1 MLGRSAVRRIFERT
15 CGVDFLRNRFTN
27 KSTAFTRAEREHL
40 GLVGLL
46 PPTEETLEEQA
57 KRCWEQIKLTNDPIS
72 KYRALQEVLSDNVTL
87 YYKVVNANLTDV
99 LPLIY
104 TPTVGEVCERYSNLF
119 TRDQALYLS
128 CKERGTVRQAIKN
141 LHQSDVDIIVVTD
154 GSRILG
160 LGDLGVNG
168 VGISIGKCSL
178 YVAAGGIHPGRALPV
193 VLDVGTNTK
202 RLLEDPMY
210 IGLRS
215 PRASDEDFYALL
227 DEFMDAARE
236 EWPNAVVQFED
247 FSTNHCFDMLDRYQ
261 NKYRCFNDDIQGT
274 GAVIAAGFLNAIHA
288 SGLPIEDHRIVVF
301 GAGSAAV
308 GVAQF
313 IVDLVART
321 YKKTTEEVRKAVYLI
336 DTKGLVT
343 TTRGD
348 TLAAHKVSWARTD
361 ITAEQSNSLRTLL
374 DVVKFVKPTAL
385 IGLGAQGGV
394 FTEDVVRLMASNCKR
409 PVLFPLSNPSS
420 KAEIIPE
427 DAYKWTDGAAI
438 VASGSPF
445 PPCVLNG
452 KQLPHRRATTCMCSL
467 VLALAAHWLNPL
479 TSHTRRLLL
488 QRLPSVKW
496 WTVRLLSLRVSCIHQ
511 SKVLVRCQRTWQL
524 PLLRSFSSWVSQ
536 KKTCLAGGRLL
547 LTLYREKCGNP
558 STWNRIFISR
568 DVSTRHYSFTE

>member
-1 MLGRSAVRRIFERT
+1 MTSHKFVSAGSSASSVLTDRY
-15 CGVDFLRNRFTN
+15 RNRG
-27 KSTAFTRAEREHL
+27 TAFTIEERREL
-40 GLVGLL
+40 GILGLL
-46 PPTEETLEEQA
+46 PHVVETLGQQVDRVHNQLQRYDKPIDRYQHLA
-57 KRCWEQIKLTNDPIS
+57 ALHSTNT
-72 KYRALQEVLSDNVTL
+72 TL
-87 YYKVVNANLTDV
+87 YYATILAHLEEV
-99 LPLIY
+99 LPIIY
-104 TPTVGEVCERYSNLF
+104 TPTVGEACQNFSDLFFCERG
-119 TRDQALYLS
+119 LYFNRH
-128 CKERGTVRQAIKN
+128 CKGMFRNIMRNAGYRNAAVTVI
-141 LHQSDVDIIVVTD
+141 TD

-178 YVAAGGIHPGRALPV
+178 YVAGAGIDPRNVIPV
-193 VLDVGTNTK
+193 VLDVGTNTEKYLQDK
-202 RLLEDPMY
+202 RY

-215 PRASDEDFYALL
+215 NRASDEDFYALL

-385 IGLGAQGGV
+385 IGLGGTGGV
-394 FTEDVVRLMASNCKR
+394 FTEEVVRCVMQNTPR
-409 PVLFPLSNPSS
+409 PIILPLSNPTS

-445 PPCVLNG
+445 PPTTLNG
-452 KQLPHRRATTCMCSL
+452 RTYKPSQGNNLYVFPGIGLGC
-467 VLALAAHWLNPL
+467 ALAQPSYIPDDLLVAASQSLNDLVSKEDLQMGNLYPPL
-479 TSHTRRLLL
+479 EEIHNVSANIATDVILEA
-488 QRLPSVKW
+488 QRLKIDANTALPR
-496 WTVRLLSLRVSCIHQ
+496 TRPELLEYVR
-511 SKVLVRCQRTWQL
+511 
-524 PLLRSFSSWVSQ
+524 RSMW
-536 KKTCLAGGRLL
+536 
-547 LTLYREKCGNP
+547 NP
-558 STWNRIFISR
+558 VYPAHLHV
-568 DVSTRHYSFTE
+568 DD

>member
-452 KQLPHRRATTCMCSL
+452 KQLSASQGNNLYVFPGIGLGCALAQPPYIPHE
-467 VLALAAHWLNPL
+467 ALAAAAAALSQMVDREVVVSESKLYPPIESAREVSKNVAVAVIEELQQLGLAKEDLPCGREALIDFVQGKMWQPEYLESDFYL
-479 TSHTRRLLL
+479 SRRL
-488 QRLPSVKW
+488 
-496 WTVRLLSLRVSCIHQ
+496 
-511 SKVLVRCQRTWQL
+511 
-524 PLLRSFSSWVSQ
+524 
-536 KKTCLAGGRLL
+536 
-547 LTLYREKCGNP
+547 
-558 STWNRIFISR
+558 
-568 DVSTRHYSFTE
+568 D